1 MNFKKE
7 IIKMTQTEKTE
18 VNMGQPSKPATRVMK
33 SRFSHKKNRK
43 DTNEKKMRTRI
54 KREKKHCTKP
64 E

>member
-1 MNFKKE
+1 
-7 IIKMTQTEKTE
+7 MTQTEKTE